1 MLQTAHIEDS
11 DPQGEQGVGVT
22 AQPTL
27 DDCQTAASQ
36 GQLSLSR
43 LMLSDYRNYESAQLN
58 VPAQPIV
65 LCGQNGAG
73 KTNVLEAISYLSPG
87 RGLRGARLGD
97 IGRRN
102 PALSGNTASGTW
114 SVAATLETRNGPIKL
129 GTGIEPRMAEDGAE
143 GLEATNERRVVRIDG
158 ETAKGPAA
166 LAEHMRLVWL
176 TPQMDRL
183 FTEGAS
189 SRRRFLDRL
198 VLGFD
203 PDHGRRVS
211 KFERVMRERSRL
223 LRDGKDD
230 PAWLA
235 ALEAQMAEGS
245 VAIAAARRD
254 VVARLRGALS
264 AGIGPFPSADIAV
277 HGDAEDLLDEASAVD
292 VETELRQRLVQSRG
306 ADKEKG
312 RTRIGAHRSDLDVV
326 HLERQMPAAL
336 CSTGEQKA
344 VLIAIILADA
354 RLQAMQ
360 QGSPPIML
368 LDEIAAHLDEERRA
382 ALVDEILG
390 LGAQAWLT
398 GTDVSLFAA
407 LEGRACFM
415 NVVNGKV
422 TPAND

>member
-1 MLQTAHIEDS
+1 MLQTSHS
-11 DPQGEQGVGVT
+11 DDAAPDIKPVQGS
-22 AQPTL
+22 APSSL
-27 DDCQTAASQ
+27 Y
-36 GQLSLSR
+36 LSR
-43 LMLSDYRNYESAQLN
+43 LMVSQYRNYGTETMK
-58 VPAQPIV
+58 VPSKPVV

-73 KTNVLEAISYLSPG
+73 KTNILEAISYLSPG
-87 RGLRGARLGD
+87 RGLRGAKLAD
-97 IGRRN
+97 IGRRDGAN
-102 PALSGNTASGTW
+102 AVSGSW
-114 SVAATLETRNGPIKL
+114 SVAATLETPNGPVKL
-129 GTGIEPRMAEDGAE
+129 GTGLEPRMASGDNSDGTGAE
-143 GLEATNERRVVRIDG
+143 GVSDRRVVRIDG
-158 ETAKGPAA
+158 ETARGPSA
-166 LAEHMRLVWL
+166 LADYMRLVWL

-203 PDHGRRVS
+203 AEHGRRVS
-211 KFERVMRERSRL
+211 KYERVMRERSRL

-230 PAWLA
+230 PAWLG

-254 VVARLRGALS
+254 VVARLRGALA
-264 AGIGPFPSADIAV
+264 AGIGPFPSADMAV
-277 HGDAEDLLDEASAVD
+277 HGDAEDLLEDISAVD
-292 VETELRQRLVQSRG
+292 VETELRERLSRSRSQ
-306 ADKEKG
+306 DREKG
-312 RTRIGAHRSDLDVV
+312 GARTGAHRTDLDVV

-344 VLIAIILADA
+344 VLIAIVLADA

-398 GTDVSLFAA
+398 GTDRALFSA